1 MQSENGP
8 SVAVCSKTVDFQQ
21 SINQHRKTSPACC
34 CHTLDIKLLHLGRAM
49 QRRPESCT
57 CRRWWFTV
65 TENGKIAVCSTCI
78 SKLRRGG
85 RKCMSFNTT
94 NLSCHLKSCHR
105 NKNVSC
111 WLSCQGQPWE
121 AGNYHI
127 SYRASL
133 FFFFGTDTGTN
144 SMTLI
149 SQWNTKRKQV
159 NKWHI
164 TNFKFL
170 VFHVMVTKDI
180 LYILSPQSEKPT
192 LSAALSL
199 CISPIYLL
207 MFRIPWMY
215 MAHQG
220 QYQHEVEPVAVVITP
235 SVQVL
240 KSSRHENKFC
250 STWWFSC

>member
-1 MQSENGP
+1 MCRLLARGGGTMQSENGP

-57 CRRWWFTV
+57 CCRWWFTV

-159 NKWHI
+159 MT
-164 TNFKFL
+164 TNDTLLTSSFWFSTSWSQRIYCTYYRHK
-170 VFHVMVTKDI
+170 VRNQ
-180 LYILSPQSEKPT
+180 LSVQRS
-192 LSAALSL
+192 LSA
-199 CISPIYLL
+199 YLL
-207 MFRIPWMY
+207 FI
-215 MAHQG
+215 
-220 QYQHEVEPVAVVITP
+220 
-235 SVQVL
+235 
-240 KSSRHENKFC
+240 F
-250 STWWFSC
+250 